1 MEKAIFIPI
10 SIPSMLRW
18 QSQYCEP
25 IIIFVSHIKQK
36 ELWKH
41 APSSSIHGSNL
52 SDLVGG
58 LGWKGTGI
66 LILLAIFGFIIY
78 AVFFR

>member
-1 MEKAIFIPI
+1 MGNEKETPEERRDR
-10 SIPSMLRW
+10 LR
-18 QSQYCEP
+18 
-25 IIIFVSHIKQK
+25 QK
-36 ELWKH
+36 ELNN
-41 APSSSIHGSNL
+41 PSSSIHGSIP

-66 LILLAIFGFIIY
+66 IILLLIVGFIIY

>member
-1 MEKAIFIPI
+1 MNRENEIPEERRER
-10 SIPSMLRW
+10 LR
-18 QSQYCEP
+18 QE
-25 IIIFVSHIKQK
+25 
-36 ELWKH
+36 ELKK
-41 APSSSIHGSNL
+41 PSSSIHGSNL

-66 LILLAIFGFIIY
+66 VILILVLALIIF